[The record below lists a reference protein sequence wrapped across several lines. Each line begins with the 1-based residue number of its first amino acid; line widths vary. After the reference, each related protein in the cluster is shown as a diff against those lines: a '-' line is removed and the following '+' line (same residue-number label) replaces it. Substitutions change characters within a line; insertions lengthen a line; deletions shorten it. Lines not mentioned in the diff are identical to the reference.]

1 MEQDNSSTL
10 AALVCKAR
18 SLGRWRLAVQEARL
32 RGQLSRAEKVSV
44 GGRPLPAMLLPE
56 DWAQLP
62 RWWQVAGGP
71 AMLKDLAVGN

>member
-1 MEQDNSSTL
+1 MEQDNSSNL

-44 GGRPLPAMLLPE
+44 GGRPLPAP
-56 DWAQLP
+56 P
-62 RWWQVAGGP
+62 RHAP
-71 AMLKDLAVGN
+71 A